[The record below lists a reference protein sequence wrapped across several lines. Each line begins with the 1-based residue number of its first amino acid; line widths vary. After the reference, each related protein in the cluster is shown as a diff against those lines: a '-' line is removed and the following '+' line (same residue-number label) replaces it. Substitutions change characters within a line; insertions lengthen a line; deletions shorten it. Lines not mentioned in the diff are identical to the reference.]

1 MANKSLP
8 TVGGFNDG
16 KYIEPAGRN
25 IIKMAKP
32 KDTYSSITHKDKH
45 IGVEY
50 EIYELTTIVS
60 FGKIIKFYLIE
71 GMTIADAIE
80 KIIYG
85 YKKQA
90 KRKSLT

>member
-1 MANKSLP
+1 MYNLLP
-8 TVGGFNDG
+8 CVGGFNDG
-16 KYIEPAGRN
+16 KYIEPIGRH

-32 KDTYSSITHKDKH
+32 SNTNSSISHKDRN
-45 IGVEY
+45 IGFEY
-50 EIYELTTIVS
+50 EIYELTTIIS
-60 FGKIIKFYLIE
+60 FGKVIKFYLIE

-80 KIIYG
+80 KIIHG